1 MASSGSVASIGN
13 IAANG
18 NIGNS
23 LMINDKFRSADSAA
37 HLISRVLLQFLG
49 GDLWELNCDKGPK
62 QAAPGR
68 LAHALQPLGAAR
80 K

>member
-1 MASSGSVASIGN
+1 
-13 IAANG
+13 
-18 NIGNS
+18 
-23 LMINDKFRSADSAA
+23 MINDKFRSADSAA